1 MRRLVAASKALTSQR
16 TPNQSDPHQRSWIFF
31 KQLAERVRIG
41 RLSVITVGEK
51 DQSSFPLGLNP
62 GEVLEARTVTPMKE
76 RGLPECSIH
85 APTQSPGDFRIDLH
99 ARAKVFPV

>member
-41 RLSVITVGEK
+41 RLSVITVGEQ

-62 GEVLEARTVTPMKE
+62 GEVLEARTV
-76 RGLPECSIH
+76 
-85 APTQSPGDFRIDLH
+85 APVKDQTGQPVCRQGVTVPDFAHDGDIQFVTVEL
-99 ARAKVFPV
+99 